1 MLVSPPQSGGVRMRP
16 HRDTPRQQPVIE
28 LVPGA
33 DVFVPTLFDDAGGRV
48 DSPARAAAFLFN
60 PSRNRALRGSPD
72 TTYGSLT
79 GIRPSR
85 RRIRPGAACQCGPW
99 MGTLE

>member
-1 MLVSPPQSGGVRMRP
+1 MRP

-48 DSPARAAAFLFN
+48 DSPARAAAFFVQSVSQPGTARVAGYNIRLADGDSSLAPTN
-60 PSRNRALRGSPD
+60 PSRR
-72 TTYGSLT
+72 SLPVWSMD
-79 GIRPSR
+79 GDIGV
-85 RRIRPGAACQCGPW
+85 I
-99 MGTLE
+99 